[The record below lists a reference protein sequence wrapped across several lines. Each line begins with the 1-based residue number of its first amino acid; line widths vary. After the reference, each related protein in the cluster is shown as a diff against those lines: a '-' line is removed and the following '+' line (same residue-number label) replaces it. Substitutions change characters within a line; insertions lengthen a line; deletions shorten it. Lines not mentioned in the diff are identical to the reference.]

1 MIVANMKKKPYNAL
15 DQRQAD
21 FDSDFIDFNN
31 NINDLQNQIIA
42 FMDQKFNN
50 TSSTYGAVV
59 LLHKFERLVDIFF
72 SSTVIQQRTR

>member
-21 FDSDFIDFNN
+21 FDNDFIDFNN

-50 TSSTYGAVV
+50 TSSTYSAVV
-59 LLHKFERLVDIFF
+59 LLYKFER
-72 SSTVIQQRTR
+72 